1 MFPCQLQR
9 FQEHEA
15 SVEEKQGKTLC
26 NMALARMHNDIGNR
40 NAAFAVWEI
49 GLPRDLYS
57 RFNFNRE
64 VTSPADSKGVIPKAL
79 LQSMLSEEGQ
89 LLLKEH
95 IKHVTSWLRKVANA
109 IQSRKQTN
117 AYKDVQAHAGK
128 KNVRSLEPEEQ
139 KQRRCER
146 KLHADLAW
154 AKQLYDK
161 WDPSLLWK
169 GYNKKESDVLWRY
182 CQGRLQQE
190 IENLKAQP
198 RGHRTKRLEP
208 FRASE

>member
-1 MFPCQLQR
+1 
-9 FQEHEA
+9 
-15 SVEEKQGKTLC
+15 
-26 NMALARMHNDIGNR
+26 
-40 NAAFAVWEI
+40 VWEI
-49 GLPRDLYS
+49 GLPRDLYN

-95 IKHVTSWLRKVANA
+95 IKHVMSWLWKIANA
-109 IQSRKQTN
+109 IQSRKQTD
-117 AYKDVQAHAGK
+117 AYKDVRAHANK
-128 KNVRSLEPEEQ
+128 KNVSGLEPEEQ
-139 KQRRCER
+139 ERRRCER
-146 KLHADLAW
+146 KLYADLAW

-161 WDPSLLWK
+161 WEPSLQWK
-169 GYNKKESDVLWRY
+169 GYNKQESDVLWRY

-190 IENLKAQP
+190 LKDLKAQP